1 MKNAVVA
8 LIAVSLLI
16 GGTAAA
22 NTRVVDRDHLPEDCG
37 HYLETERAAR
47 ERGVGLWA
55 DYSPSFLLSTVM
67 KS

>member
-37 HYLETERAAR
+37 HYLEIERAAR

-55 DYSPSFLLSTVM
+55 D
-67 KS
+67 